1 MNIKFYIKTEFFERG
16 NYCMENNNNGL
27 ENGIENLKN
36 SKGLKKFAGIFN
48 EFKEFISRGNVLD
61 LAVGVIV
68 GGAFTSI
75 VNSLVDDILMPLVG
89 TILFGINFKSLGF
102 NIPWGNHPFINIGSF
117 IQAIITFLLTALC
130 VFFIVKIVNTVTHLG
145 KKNEEPEE
153 EKEPEVDVNTVLLT
167 EIRDLLAKQ
176 NAAENDSEGTQ
187 PIDLSK

>member
-1 MNIKFYIKTEFFERG
+1 
-16 NYCMENNNNGL
+16 MEHNNNGL

-130 VFFIVKIVNTVTHLG
+130 VFFIVKIVNTVSHLG
-145 KKNEEPEE
+145 KKTEEPAEE
-153 EKEPEVDVNTVLLT
+153 EPVVEPDIALLT
-167 EIRDLLAKQ
+167 EIRDLLAQQ
-176 NAAENDSEGTQ
+176 NADKNDNDKTT
-187 PIDLSK
+187 PIDLTK